1 MGKISLSKR
10 FCFCFSFL
18 FLLPFM
24 FHREIQ
30 RQMLVTSQ
38 RQPVFVLLHARVF
51 HFQGAGKVGNQKLTL
66 WAPQMLA
73 LLRLTI
79 VQMPILTSDFAV
91 QKSHF
96 QHIHSYFFSTGME
109 AVLWELGC
117 RHIMRFQR
125 ASTASVLRNKKTDL
139 YA

>member
-1 MGKISLSKR
+1 MGKISLPKR
-10 FCFCFSFL
+10 FCFCVSFQ

-24 FHREIQ
+24 LHSEIQ

-38 RQPVFVLLHARVF
+38 RQSVFVLLHAPFF

-79 VQMPILTSDFAV
+79 VQMPILTSDFCRAKV
-91 QKSHF
+91 S
-96 QHIHSYFFSTGME
+96 FSTYTFLFSQYRNGSSS
-109 AVLWELGC
+109 LGTWMQT
-117 RHIMRFQR
+117 HNEISDSINHF
-125 ASTASVLRNKKTDL
+125 SVEK
-139 YA
+139 